1 MRQENQVQ
9 VQNMFASRF
18 VSTFEARKSGKTI
31 KVSLS
36 EWDMFF
42 SDSEVGGRGLSDF
55 LGLLL

>member
-1 MRQENQVQ
+1 MQ

-36 EWDMFF
+36 EWDMFV

-55 LGLLL
+55 LGLLLL